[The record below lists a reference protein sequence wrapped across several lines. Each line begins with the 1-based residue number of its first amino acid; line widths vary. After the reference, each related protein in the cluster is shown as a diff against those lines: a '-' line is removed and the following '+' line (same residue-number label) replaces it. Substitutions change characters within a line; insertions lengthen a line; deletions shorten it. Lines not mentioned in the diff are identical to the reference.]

1 MEQAVPQGEQQAH
14 CKEAAPPHLP
24 AAELSH
30 CAGRDLRRVLRGD
43 PPSGQHRGGHG
54 EHHLRLCQDAG
65 RAVRRPAR
73 LAGAVCHHSA
83 GDRPGQKRPAD
94 QAHRPAGQGRLG
106 LAEHHHQRHHV
117 GAVGGGE
124 PADGRGVLHLHTG
137 PEGNAGPPAEKAAV
151 PDVPGAE
158 GHAVSGVSGP
168 RQPHVLPVHHRPDHR
183 GRHSGHAGAAG
194 HADPP
199 PALRPGHRRA
209 GGRHR
214 PDPHSRLVD
223 RRHRGRAANPA
234 GVLHEGHLVRGV
246 PHRPAADRG
255 QPDLPPRGGKI
266 RGPAGYLGVLRRHRG
281 QRTGRRRR
289 YAAGRPRLRRDL

>member
-1 MEQAVPQGEQQAH
+1 MRGLFEVGRRNKLQIAH
-14 CKEAAPPHLP
+14 MRKMNP
-24 AAELSH
+24 ALERPDH
-30 CAGRDLRRVLRGD
+30 IRQIIV
-43 PPSGQHRGGHG
+43 Q
-54 EHHLRLCQDAG
+54 
-65 RAVRRPAR
+65 VRSI
-73 LAGAVCHHSA
+73 G
-83 GDRPGQKRPAD
+83 
-94 QAHRPAGQGRLG
+94 
-106 LAEHHHQRHHV
+106 
-117 GAVGGGE
+117 
-124 PADGRGVLHLHTG
+124 T
-137 PEGNAGPPAEKAAV
+137 
-151 PDVPGAE
+151 GAE

-168 RQPHVLPVHHRPDHR
+168 RQPHVLPVYHRPDHR

-209 GGRHR
+209 GRRHR

-255 QPDLPPRGGKI
+255 QPDLPPCGGKI